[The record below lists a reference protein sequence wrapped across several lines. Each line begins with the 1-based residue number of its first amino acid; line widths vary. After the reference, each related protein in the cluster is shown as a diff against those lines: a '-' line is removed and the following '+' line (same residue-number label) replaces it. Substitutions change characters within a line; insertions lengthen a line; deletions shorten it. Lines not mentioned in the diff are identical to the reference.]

1 VVCACVATF
10 AAVTTRAIVDI
21 SESLRSNV
29 SSLQRTSTSVVQ
41 QTMRSSGS
49 GFKLLT
55 LAERDTVE
63 ASLVTA
69 VLALAAGG
77 HG

>member
-21 SESLRSNV
+21 SES
-29 SSLQRTSTSVVQ
+29 
-41 QTMRSSGS
+41 MRSSGS